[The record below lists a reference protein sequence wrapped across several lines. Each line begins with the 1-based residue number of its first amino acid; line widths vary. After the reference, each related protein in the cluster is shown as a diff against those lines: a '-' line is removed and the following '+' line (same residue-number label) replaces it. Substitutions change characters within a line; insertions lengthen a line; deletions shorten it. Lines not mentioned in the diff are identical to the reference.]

1 MQRMR
6 DSIYFLMSTFFV
18 VTLLFRFSFLPCSHR
33 LKLFY
38 SFPFPSVLLLLLKSA
53 IFKHWLYTSV
63 HACFLSTVKRDYH
76 LGRLEY
82 YLGRRI
88 ASIKNNVNGY
98 QKRKSGSKQ
107 VSRDGAS
114 DGGNGHVGAGAGSS
128 DGNGV
133 PIDNEDTGDE
143 GNHGKNDQSH
153 ENIEVEDEE
162 EILIKLRK
170 DVESENDKNDEEDK
184 DGDSKDQVEN
194 EEEEEEEGDKS
205 SLNSG
210 DDDELLKL
218 NKDSSQSD
226 REVTPPPPKRRRFE
240 TYRSNLKN
248 LEEKVAFLTN
258 QILGNTQHTFQETP
272 GHSFETPEG
281 TQPHIPIVADPELT
295 QTEFLTTPIEPSK
308 NKTRKH

>member
-1 MQRMR
+1 MGAKMPQFLDTAADHIFGQNVLLKSTITGKPSNRSKNIQVEKPEQLDAHLMQRMR

-218 NKDSSQSD
+218 NKYDDFKNDSLFNDSYDSD
-226 REVTPPPPKRRRFE
+226 DSRLF
-240 TYRSNLKN
+240 
-248 LEEKVAFLTN
+248 
-258 QILGNTQHTFQETP
+258 I
-272 GHSFETPEG
+272 
-281 TQPHIPIVADPELT
+281 ADDE
-295 QTEFLTTPIEPSK
+295 
-308 NKTRKH
+308 

>member
-6 DSIYFLMSTFFV
+6 
-18 VTLLFRFSFLPCSHR
+18 
-33 LKLFY
+33 
-38 SFPFPSVLLLLLKSA
+38 A

-218 NKDSSQSD
+218 NKYDDFKNDSLFNDSYDSD
-226 REVTPPPPKRRRFE
+226 DSRLF
-240 TYRSNLKN
+240 
-248 LEEKVAFLTN
+248 
-258 QILGNTQHTFQETP
+258 I
-272 GHSFETPEG
+272 
-281 TQPHIPIVADPELT
+281 ADDE
-295 QTEFLTTPIEPSK
+295 
-308 NKTRKH
+308 